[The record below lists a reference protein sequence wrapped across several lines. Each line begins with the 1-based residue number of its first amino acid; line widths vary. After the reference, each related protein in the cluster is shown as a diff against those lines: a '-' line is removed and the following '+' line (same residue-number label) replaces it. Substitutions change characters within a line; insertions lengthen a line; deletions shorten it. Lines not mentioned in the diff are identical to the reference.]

1 MRTLGNIIWHIPFL
15 GFLNVIFVW
24 FLALLFAIT
33 IVGFPIAKGLFEF
46 GKFLVMPF
54 SREMVSV
61 QKDESIL
68 IGIWNPIM
76 SVIWILCFGI
86 WIWIYMIF
94 QIVALF
100 MSIVGIPVAI
110 VLAKSLSVCFNPVGK
125 KCVLSKN

>member
-15 GFLNVIFVW
+15 GFFYVIFVW

-46 GKFLVMPF
+46 GKFLIMPF

-68 IGIWNPIM
+68 IGIWNLIM
-76 SVIWILCFGI
+76 RVIWISCFGI

-94 QIVALF
+94 LIVALL

-110 VLAKSLSVCFNPVGK
+110 VFAKSLRVCFNPIGK